1 MTTAMDDDRRQE
13 LEILRRM
20 TPSKKLDVMN
30 GMIRQAVEL
39 KEAWL
44 RTTEP
49 DLDEEEIRSKARELV
64 AGGST

>member
-1 MTTAMDDDRRQE
+1 MDDDRSQE

-20 TPSKKLDVMN
+20 TPHQKLDVMN

-49 DLDEEEIRSKARELV
+49 NLTEPEIRLKARELV

>member
-1 MTTAMDDDRRQE
+1 MDHNRRQE

-20 TPSKKLDVMN
+20 TPHQKLDVMN

-44 RTTEP
+44 RTVEP
-49 DLDEEEIRSKARELV
+49 DLNESEIRSKARELV

>member
-1 MTTAMDDDRRQE
+1 MGHDRSQE

-20 TPSKKLDVMN
+20 TPQQKLDVMN

-44 RTTEP
+44 RATEP
-49 DLDEEEIRSKARELV
+49 DLDEVEIRSRARDLV
-64 AGGST
+64 AGGGA

>member
-1 MTTAMDDDRRQE
+1 MDHNRRQE

-20 TPSKKLDVMN
+20 TPHQKLDVMN

-44 RTTEP
+44 RTIEP
-49 DLDEEEIRSKARELV
+49 DLNESEIRSKARELV

>member
-1 MTTAMDDDRRQE
+1 MDDDSHHE
-13 LEILRRM
+13 YEILRQM
-20 TPSKKLDVMN
+20 TPRQKLDVMN

-44 RTTEP
+44 RATEP
-49 DLDEEEIRSKARELV
+49 SLDEAEIRSKARELV